1 MFFHEILAEIG
12 GTKGLCKF
20 PKVKNSCVLDLTHGI
35 SATAHKLPTLYPC
48 VFYTSD
54 TEIY

>member
-12 GTKGLCKF
+12 ATKGLCKF
-20 PKVKNSCVLDLTHGI
+20 PKVKNSYVLDLTHGT
-35 SATAHKLPTLYPC
+35 SATPHKLPTLCPC